1 VAPGLD
7 FKEKYAVFRSCS
19 GRSAFART
27 ATAFAF
33 VAALISL
40 SIVSARAKPG
50 DKTWTINLGPADH
63 ESMDG
68 NPWNVEVFDA
78 VSCKSAGTFA
88 VTKSGSKQVQVAA
101 REGAGSALNKGEFG
115 GHFRWPTQGPG
126 ATRRKKDEVVV
137 RRRRQADPGP
147 RWTVHNRNLSCERTR
162 LCSHNLWRLR

>member
-1 VAPGLD
+1 M
-7 FKEKYAVFRSCS
+7 FRSCS

-50 DKTWTINLGPADH
+50 DTTWTITLGPADH
-63 ESMDG
+63 KSMDG

-115 GHFRWPTQGPG
+115 GHFRWRTQGLVPLDAKKTKLRFDG
-126 ATRRKKDEVVV
+126 EAKPTRDH
-137 RRRRQADPGP
+137 AGP
-147 RWTVHNRNLSCERTR
+147 FTTVIYPANGRGSAPTISGDCDR
-162 LCSHNLWRLR
+162 